1 MRGSIRW
8 VATAVVGLLPAACG
22 GSGGSPH
29 LPDGDFVVYWADGET
44 PGVVEAY
51 VSDATGVH
59 RRKVAGPTI
68 LDGDVLRVEWS
79 PDRTRL
85 AVLGDLETDGKSELY
100 LVDPNA
106 DVPALEKIS
115 GVGAQA
121 GVGSVADFEW
131 SPDGARI
138 AFTKAQDGIG
148 RLDLFTVLSS
158 GAAAIVKVS
167 APITATGTSVGVIDF
182 WWRPFANVL
191 AYKADL
197 AIDNTFDLFVVGATG
212 SGHQPCNIQVGMPV
226 DDDVL
231 TVAWAPDG
239 SRLAFTY
246 KESGASG
253 GGSLFTCPPNG
264 VGAIK
269 LTEFFS
275 TNRTVS
281 DWQWAPDST
290 RLLYTADTFIEERID
305 LFVVEAD
312 GGATTTL
319 VTMAAD
325 SDVIYPSWSP
335 DSTRI
340 AFGVID
346 ALTNS
351 SIARVVPS
359 TGGVSV
365 TVATAGGAD
374 DDHVDRPRW
383 SPNGHEITYGVLLQS
398 LPDTRQELH
407 VVKPDGSGH
416 RVLDS
421 SLPEGY
427 ADAALWS
434 PDSERLLYSYYSAPD
449 INQRNARIADRAGGF
464 PRLLSDV
471 PDVTNGVASASR
483 MAWNADG
490 TCAVFLAGASFGGAP
505 FHPLRLFVAGAT
517 STFATELTAWMPD
530 DARVGDYRLK

>member
-8 VATAVVGLLPAACG
+8 VATAVVGVLPAACG

-138 AFTKAQDGIG
+138 AFTKAQDGVG

-158 GAAAIVKVS
+158 GAAAIVRVS

-212 SGHQPCNIQVGMPV
+212 SGRASNIQVGMPV

-269 LTEFFS
+269 LTDFFS

-325 SDVIYPSWSP
+325 SDVIFPSWSP

-351 SIARVVPS
+351 WNRTCRSIDGRCLGHRRHRRR
-359 TGGVSV
+359 GGRQSRRSAPLVSQRPR
-365 TVATAGGAD
+365 
-374 DDHVDRPRW
+374 DHVRSPPPEPSRHAAGTPRRQARRQRPPCARLVPARGICRRRALVAGLRAPALQLLFRPRHQPAKRPHRRPRGRI
-383 SPNGHEITYGVLLQS
+383 SP
-398 LPDTRQELH
+398 P
-407 VVKPDGSGH
+407 
-416 RVLDS
+416 
-421 SLPEGY
+421 
-427 ADAALWS
+427 
-434 PDSERLLYSYYSAPD
+434 SERRA
-449 INQRNARIADRAGGF
+449 QRDQRARERVPHGVERRRRLRGLPRRRA
-464 PRLLSDV
+464 
-471 PDVTNGVASASR
+471 
-483 MAWNADG
+483 
-490 TCAVFLAGASFGGAP
+490 FGGARSIRSGSSSRAR
-505 FHPLRLFVAGAT
+505 PLR
-517 STFATELTAWMPD
+517 SRPN
-530 DARVGDYRLK
+530 